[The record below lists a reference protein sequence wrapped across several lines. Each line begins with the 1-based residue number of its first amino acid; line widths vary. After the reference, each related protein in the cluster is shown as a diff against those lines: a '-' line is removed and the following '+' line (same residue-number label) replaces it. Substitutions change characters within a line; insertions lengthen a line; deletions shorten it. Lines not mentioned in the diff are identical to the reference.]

1 MGVVAARAAVIER
14 ESERLQAFLRG
25 VLRAFWLERNPGEF
39 SYLADLEKRLR
50 AASPSE
56 EEQALCLFTSPDRLE
71 KRPLAVRGE
80 VPVEG
85 LRSVAEELK
94 EAEELRADFR
104 ADDALRDGVARAAFQ
119 DLRSRKELLA
129 EWERVQRV
137 VDKHGY

>member
-1 MGVVAARAAVIER
+1 MAVVAARAAVIER
-14 ESERLQAFLRG
+14 ESERL
-25 VLRAFWLERNPGEF
+25 RAFWFERNAGEF

-71 KRPLAVRGE
+71 KRPLPVRGK

-94 EAEELRADFR
+94 GAGEL
-104 ADDALRDGVARAAFQ
+104 Q
-119 DLRSRKELLA
+119 A
-129 EWERVQRV
+129 EWERI
-137 VDKHGY
+137 KE